1 MEQGHSLNISYK
13 TAEALITLQHRDKE
27 TQLHCERVANI
38 AVQAGVQL
46 GLDDESL
53 YQLETAALFHDIGK
67 LGVPNEI
74 LLNPKNLSDSQ
85 RELMRSHTLI
95 GANIAEKLDIPDA
108 HKVAEIIRHH
118 HEYYDGSG
126 YPHGLKEDNIPIA
139 SRIIGIIDAFDTLT
153 SHHSRHD
160 LISTEKTLSMMAE
173 KMIHF
178 FDPHVFDIVANVL
191 KDAALSAVEP
201 KTPE

>member
-38 AVQAGVQL
+38 AVQAGVL
-46 GLDDESL
+46 IGLDDELL
-53 YQLETAALFHDIGK
+53 YQLETAALFHDIGE

-74 LLNPKNLSDSQ
+74 LLNQKNLSDSQ
-85 RELMRSHTLI
+85 RELMNSHTLI
-95 GANIAEKLDIPDA
+95 GANIAEKLDIPDP

-126 YPHGLKEDNIPIA
+126 YPYGLKGERIPLA
-139 SRIIGIIDAFDTLT
+139 SRIIGIIDSFDTLT
-153 SHHSRHD
+153 SHHSSHN

-173 KMIHF
+173 KMIHL
-178 FDPHVFDIVANVL
+178 FDPHVFDIVAKVL
-191 KDAALSAVEP
+191 KDAASSIVKSEII
-201 KTPE
+201 E